1 MKNILFIFLIFL
13 LLPFNVRAESLVNN
27 VFVDTDIRQALR
39 DISSQTGVIIV
50 LDNTVEGFVSAD
62 LKDMPLERALDIILS
77 NYGYVYTK
85 KEGYYLVGSPD
96 IKNVTFNN
104 LSKTIFYRPK
114 YLSVEAMRRKISDT
128 FSQFVKLDSS
138 LNMISITAPSSMI
151 DAIVSKVREIDRPS
165 RLVYVDVLYTKT
177 SYKEIGRILPTDV
190 KVEWQLDGEPG
201 VNNTGIYFSD
211 LKLGYFYNNT
221 TNIDVIMD
229 ILKSRNDAIQSARS
243 KFLVLEG
250 ERSSILLEEKTFR
263 TFSIENYT
271 TTVSF
276 SADIEM
282 DISAEVIDNKV
293 RLNLELLASYIE
305 GDLKKSLGS
314 TKTVVFLES
323 DKIVMLGGITD
334 YRELSRGFGAFS
346 PHIGSSEMS
355 RDSFTILIY
364 AREVP
369 EELVRGILPAL
380 ETSTYISIKLPE
392 KRREE
397 PRGLVIS
404 GGSVTIIDLSTS
416 NPVNTT
422 VRSGIIIDGNI
433 PISDK
438 NVLTLEGIYIQ
449 DGLKSLD
456 LSLNHQLI
464 SDIITGLSCRLAR
477 NERLSID
484 VLSMFIEEKTSP
496 LPYLA
501 LKGKLFGI
509 LMNDNIKNQSY
520 TDIGINLSISYRIT
534 DYSALTLEYFRTS
547 NANLLSSARIEMTF
561 ELAKSLLFTIGYE
574 DRDSDYLDNII
585 GPSYGRLLYLRF
597 DYKL

>member
-1 MKNILFIFLIFL
+1 MKNILFIFIIFL
-13 LLPFNVRAESLVNN
+13 LLPFNLNAESLVNN

-77 NYGYVYTK
+77 NYGYVYAK

-96 IKNVTFNN
+96 IKNVIFNN

-114 YLSVEAMRRKISDT
+114 YLSVEAMRQKISDT
-128 FSQFVKLDSS
+128 FSQFVRLDSS
-138 LNMISITAPSSMI
+138 LNMISITAPNSMI
-151 DAIVSKVREIDRPS
+151 DNIVSKIREIDRPS

-177 SYKEIGRILPTDV
+177 SYSEISKILPTDV
-190 KVEWQLDGEPG
+190 NVKWKLDGESE
-201 VNNTGIYFSD
+201 VYSTGIYFAD
-211 LKLGYFYNNT
+211 LTLGYFYNNT

-229 ILKSRNDAIQSARS
+229 ILKKRNNIVQSARS

-271 TTVSF
+271 TTVPF

-282 DISAEVIDNKV
+282 GISAEVIDNKV

-314 TKTVVFLES
+314 TKTVVSLEP
-323 DKIVMLGGITD
+323 DKIAILGGITD
-334 YRELSRGFGAFS
+334 YRELSRGFGAFR
-346 PHIGSSEMS
+346 PHIGSNEML
-355 RDSFTILIY
+355 RDSFTVLLY

-369 EELVRGILPAL
+369 EELVRGVLPAL
-380 ETSTYISIKLPE
+380 ETSTYISTKLPG
-392 KRREE
+392 KKREE

-404 GGSVTIIDLSTS
+404 GGPVTIIDLSTS
-416 NPVNTT
+416 NPVSTT

-438 NVLTLEGIYIQ
+438 NTLILEGIYIQ

-456 LSLNHQLI
+456 LSFNHQLI
-464 SDIITGLSCRLAR
+464 SDIITGLSYRLAR

-484 VLSMFIEEKTSP
+484 VLSTFIEEKTYP
-496 LPYLA
+496 LSYLT
-501 LKGKLFGI
+501 LKGRLFGV
-509 LMNDNIKNQSY
+509 LMNDNIKSQSY
-520 TDIGINLSISYRIT
+520 ADIGINLSINYKIT

-547 NANLLSSARIEMTF
+547 NASLLSSARIEMRF
-561 ELAKSLLFTIGYE
+561 ELTKSLLFTIGYE
-574 DRDSDYLDNII
+574 NRDSSYLDNII